1 MVKLF
6 LSTIL
11 LGFGSLAIGQNIEIQ
26 PSASIKTVMVFNP
39 QTNDNTPI
47 IKLGS
52 REYLLFLFDDL
63 EAGYKRYQYKVEH
76 RNADWSPSGI
86 FDSEYLNGYST
97 DYIKV
102 HKNSFN
108 TYQKFTNYQL
118 QFPNQ
123 EMSLKLS
130 GNYLLK
136 VFLKDENKPI
146 FTKRFAVHQNSADVG
161 VSVSRYNN
169 PTQADLNQRVQV
181 QVSSGT
187 QNLTE
192 SPDGAKLFIMKNNNW
207 EESLTMNRP
216 SFSRTNQLMYNGTDI
231 LFEGG
236 AEYNWFDTKNLEVPA
251 MTTEKSFRKDSTYH
265 SVLRVDFPKY
275 NLPYD
280 DYPDVNGNFYIR
292 NNRYGNEYMAAS
304 EADYGWVYFALD
316 DFEDQNGQ
324 FTPYV
329 VGAFN
334 NWMITEESRL
344 KKDETGL
351 WVNEIFLKQGYY
363 NYHYVVKNNK
373 TNKIEPSYVSGS
385 FWQTENAYQSLFYY
399 RPWGARYD
407 VLIGYGVGN
416 SRR

>member
-351 WVNEIFLKQGYY
+351 WVNEIF
-363 NYHYVVKNNK
+363 K
-373 TNKIEPSYVSGS
+373 T
-385 FWQTENAYQSLFYY
+385 
-399 RPWGARYD
+399 R
-407 VLIGYGVGN
+407 VL
-416 SRR
+416 